1 MSDKEFDINNDT
13 YVEDQVDA
21 IRSMYY
27 ATYATIKG
35 LQENL
40 IIERPR
46 RITREQIRRALDNPY
61 ENIHMLQ
68 QASSML
74 QTSNGIYQ
82 EVITYQSNMLTN
94 DHLLVPVS
102 VDKITSNE
110 DMIKSLNDQSVFLSK
125 YNIKYNTNWIIRR
138 VIEQGELF
146 VYKVETSDGIVLQ
159 EIPATYCKITSRQN
173 NVFRWAIDLTKLS
186 DKTINYMP
194 KEIQIAYKKSKKQKM
209 TNSNYYE
216 VGENGVAFPINESY
230 SKNIPYYAAA
240 FDDFIE
246 LEDKKDLK
254 NKQDILDSIVLI
266 HQKCPYNKE
275 NGKVL
280 ISTKHA
286 KTIHEATKSNLPK
299 NAKLVTHHLDTEIY
313 RLSDGSKSFNESVK
327 LAEENAFG
335 STGINA
341 ELFNGKKNTKEAIVA
356 GIVEDSILA
365 FRIQAMV
372 ANWINY
378 ELSKNKKKGIQ
389 YRIKFIDSTIFN
401 KDAKVKSCR
410 DDMAYGGSRLEFIAT
425 KGYEPNEGISLLK
438 MENLLGLD
446 KILVPQKSAHT
457 LSKNDNGRPKNDEI
471 SNNTEQKVEASGGE

>member
-1 MSDKEFDINNDT
+1 
-13 YVEDQVDA
+13 
-21 IRSMYY
+21 MYY
-27 ATYATIKG
+27 TTYATIKG

-40 IIERPR
+40 VMERPR
-46 RITREQIRRALDNPY
+46 RISRDQIRRALDNPY
-61 ENIHMLQ
+61 ENIRILQ
-68 QASSML
+68 QASIML
-74 QTSNGIYQ
+74 QSSNGIYQ

-102 VDKITSNE
+102 VDKVKSNE

-159 EIPATYCKITSRQN
+159 EMPADYCKITSRQN

-186 DKTINYMP
+186 DKTIIYMP
-194 KEIQIAYKKSKKQKM
+194 KEIQVAYRSYKRQKSKNKKM
-209 TNSNYYE
+209 IDSTYYE

-254 NKQDILDSIVLI
+254 NNQDILDSIVLI

-299 NAKLVTHHLDTEIY
+299 NAKIVTNHLDIDLL
-313 RLSDGSKSFNESVK
+313 RLSEGSKSFNESVK
-327 LAEENAFG
+327 LAEENVFG
-335 STGINA
+335 SAGINA

-356 GIVEDSILA
+356 GIVEDSILP
-365 FRIQAMV
+365 FKIQSMV

-378 ELSKNKKKGIQ
+378 ELSKNKKKGVQ
-389 YRIKFIDSTIFN
+389 YKIKFIDSTIFN

-410 DDMAYGGSRLEFIAT
+410 EDMAYGGSRLEFIAT

-438 MENLLGLD
+438 MENMLGLD
-446 KILVPQKSAHT
+446 EILVPQKSAHT
-457 LSKNDNGRPKNDEI
+457 LSSKDQAGRPKNDKTT
-471 SNNTEQKVEASGGE
+471 NNDEQKVEDNGGE